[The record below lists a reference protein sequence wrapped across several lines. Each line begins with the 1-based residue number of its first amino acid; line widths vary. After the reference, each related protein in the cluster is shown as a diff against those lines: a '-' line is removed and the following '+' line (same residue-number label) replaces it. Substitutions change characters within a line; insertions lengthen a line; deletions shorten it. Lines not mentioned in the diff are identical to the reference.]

1 MALVG
6 THHSHDARRAKGPS
20 FWSRLITR
28 YFNQRFSTQFK
39 RMIFLA
45 SVVGLLENIHSPD
58 KAMMAKLN
66 EVLKLA
72 HHNDAIAL
80 PILIHSYLWRN
91 CDKDTCLPVN
101 GHLTP
106 LMELSGSE
114 MSASN
119 YRALARYLMGSA
131 PRWMVYGSEQ
141 RIAEDLEKMFKNVP
155 QLLK

>member
-1 MALVG
+1 MAVVG
-6 THHSHDARRAKGPS
+6 THQSNDARRTKGPS
-20 FWSRLITR
+20 FWTRLITR
-28 YFNQRFSTQFK
+28 YFNHRFSTHFK

-91 CDKDTCLPVN
+91 CDTGTCLPVN
-101 GHLTP
+101 GQLVPLT
-106 LMELSGSE
+106 ELTGSK
-114 MSASN
+114 MSAVN
-119 YRALARYLMGSA
+119 YRALARYLIGSA

-141 RIAEDLEKMFKNVP
+141 RIAEDLEMLFKNVP